1 MGNKYQE
8 GYQSFF
14 GRELGLNIM
23 ADPDQLEYVKA
34 MIAPPEK
41 TQVVF
46 CNSKAGTGKTM
57 LAVAAAYYMLE
68 VKNSVNKIIYYRNT
82 VGVREQGFLPGSADE
97 KDAPYM
103 EPFIRAITDIGL
115 RLNNSQR
122 LYGSLL
128 SADKVECRST
138 TYDRGLDY
146 SGNLV
151 IIIDEAQNM
160 NLTELRTL
168 LTRAHD
174 TVKVIVIGSSLQ
186 VDSGS
191 KVEHY
196 GPQRLIP
203 FEVYESH
210 LRNDPKVLFE
220 SFTLRKNYRG
230 NLANSADEIDRT
242 IKELHDLKNIS
253 TASSAIIPSGQVTI
267 IDC

>member
-1 MGNKYQE
+1 MGSKYQE

-14 GRELGLNIM
+14 GRDLGLNIM
-23 ADPDQLEYVKA
+23 ADPDQLAYVKA
-34 MIAPPEK
+34 MLAPVNK

-68 VKNSVNKIIYYRNT
+68 VKQSVSKIIYYRNT
-82 VGVREQGFLPGSADE
+82 VGIREQGFLPGTSGE

-128 SADKVECRST
+128 SLEKVECRST

-174 TVKVIVIGSSLQ
+174 SVKVIVIGSSLQ
-186 VDSGS
+186 VDSGA

-196 GPQRLIP
+196 GPKRLIP

-210 LRNDPKVLFE
+210 LENDPTVLFE
-220 SFTLRKNYRG
+220 GITLNKNYRG
-230 NLANSADEIDRT
+230 NLANSADEIDKT
-242 IKELHDLKNIS
+242 IKDLQDLKNIS
-253 TASSAIIPSGQVTI
+253 TASSAIIPS
-267 IDC
+267 